1 MAAVPRLLLALC
13 APLSV
18 WAGERLH
25 SVSDPTFIRDCVDE
39 HNKYRSQVDPTASKM
54 FKMTWDEALAKSAK
68 AWGKKCRFKHNPN
81 LKKNGAVH
89 PTFFPVGENLYASTG
104 RFEAKQAIK
113 AWNDEVK
120 DYNFQTNSCKK
131 SAMCGHYTQI
141 VWDTSYKLGCA
152 VTECPNGLKGTGL
165 KRSAKIFVC
174 NYAPAHPGNLLW
186 MPLLRSRGNVS
197 TVSSSEFDAS
207 PLSQIPVKSQVL
219 SPPFNGNIIGRGPY
233 TSGATCSACT
243 TCSDNLCTD
252 PARDK
257 LRKYPHWHPD
267 FGSASISLHDQLIF
281 LITIILIYI
290 LQ

>member
-174 NYAPAHPGNLLW
+174 NYAPA
-186 MPLLRSRGNVS
+186 
-197 TVSSSEFDAS
+197 
-207 PLSQIPVKSQVL
+207 
-219 SPPFNGNIIGRGPY
+219 GNIIGRGPY